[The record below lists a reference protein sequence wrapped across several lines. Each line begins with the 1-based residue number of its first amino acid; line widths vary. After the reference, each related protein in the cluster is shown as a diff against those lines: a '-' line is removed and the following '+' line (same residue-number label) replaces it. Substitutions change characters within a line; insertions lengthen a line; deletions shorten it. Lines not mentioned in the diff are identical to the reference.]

1 MDVDVAIVGGGMVG
15 ASLALALRDLGIR
28 VVLIEA
34 VAPNSSAQ
42 PSFDDRT
49 TALGNASRRIFESL
63 DVWTAVAP
71 QAAAIRTI
79 HVSDAG
85 RFGFARLRAE
95 EQGIE
100 AFGYVV
106 ANRVIGT
113 ALWQKLQASQSIALR
128 VPATPE
134 DIEISEAG
142 ATFGIVG
149 DGGPEQINARLIVAA
164 DGAHSSVRAAADIEA
179 GVEDYDQVAIV
190 ANVATDRPHD
200 GTAYERFTPSGPLA
214 VLPLYDGSYGVIW
227 SCRPEDAAGVM
238 SLDEDNYLRELQT
251 RFGWRAG
258 RFVRVGRRAS
268 YPLRLTRSATTTAT
282 RTVLI
287 GNAAQALHPVAG
299 QGFNLGLRDAAMLA
313 EVIANAGLA
322 DVGAPI
328 LLQRFAEWR
337 AADRSG
343 VVRFTDNLVKLF
355 GSSRPGVGLL
365 RNLGLLMFDLA
376 PPAKSALARVSA
388 GFGGPT
394 PRLARGLSVREG
406 LATGAQRRESQ
417 EAPAARRGAT
427 GAQREESREAPAA
440 RREATGAQREESR
453 EAPAARREANGSSDR
468 AASDR
473 AVGEGIP
480 SGDEHRR
487 ASP

>member
-1 MDVDVAIVGGGMVG
+1 MEVDVAIVGGGMVG

-28 VVLIEA
+28 VVLIEG
-34 VAPNSSAQ
+34 VAPNSSTQ

-63 DVWTAVAP
+63 GVWAAIAP

-95 EQGIE
+95 EQDIE

-106 ANRVIGT
+106 SNRVIG
-113 ALWQKLQASQSIALR
+113 AVLWEKLQASASITLR
-128 VPATPE
+128 VPATTE

-142 ATFGIVG
+142 AAFNVVR
-149 DGGPEQINARLIVAA
+149 GGGARERIETHLVVAA

-179 GVEDYDQVAIV
+179 GIEDYDQVAIV
-190 ANVATDRPHD
+190 ANVAADRPHD

-227 SCRPEDAAGVM
+227 SCRPGDASSVM
-238 SLDEDNYLRELQT
+238 SLDDGGYLRELQS

-268 YPLRLTRSATTTAT
+268 YPLRLTRAAATTAT

-313 EVIANAGLA
+313 EVIANAGVS
-322 DVGAPI
+322 DVGAPM
-328 LLQRFAEWR
+328 LLQRFAQWR
-337 AADRSG
+337 SADRSG
-343 VVRFTDNLVKLF
+343 VVRFTDGLVKLF
-355 GSSRPGVGLL
+355 GSSRPGMGIL
-365 RNLGLLMFDLA
+365 RNLGLLLFDLA

-394 PRLARGLSVREG
+394 PRLARGLSVREDLG
-406 LATGAQRRESQ
+406 DKSFEQPRTGS
-417 EAPAARRGAT
+417 
-427 GAQREESREAPAA
+427 
-440 RREATGAQREESR
+440 
-453 EAPAARREANGSSDR
+453 
-468 AASDR
+468 
-473 AVGEGIP
+473 
-480 SGDEHRR
+480 
-487 ASP
+487 

>member
-1 MDVDVAIVGGGMVG
+1 AI
-15 ASLALALRDLGIR
+15 
-28 VVLIEA
+28 
-34 VAPNSSAQ
+34 AP
-42 PSFDDRT
+42 R
-49 TALGNASRRIFESL
+49 
-63 DVWTAVAP
+63 
-71 QAAAIRTI
+71 AAALRTI

-106 ANRVIGT
+106 ANRVIGA
-113 ALWQKLQASQSIALR
+113 ALWEKLQASGSITLR

-134 DIEISEAG
+134 DLEISEAG
-142 ATFGIVG
+142 VTFGVVG
-149 DGGPEQINARLIVAA
+149 GGGAREQIVARLVVAA
-164 DGAHSSVRAAADIEA
+164 DGAHSSVRAAAGIDA

-190 ANVATDRPHD
+190 ANVAADRAHD

-227 SCRPEDAAGVM
+227 SCRPEDASGVM
-238 SLDEDNYLRELQT
+238 SLTDDSYLRELQT

-268 YPLRLTRSATTTAT
+268 YPLRLTRAVTTTAT

-313 EVIANAGLA
+313 EVIANAGVP
-322 DVGAPI
+322 DVGAPM

-337 AADRSG
+337 TADRSG
-343 VVRFTDNLVKLF
+343 VVRFTDSLVKLF
-355 GSSRPGVGLL
+355 GSTRPGAGML

-394 PRLARGLSVREG
+394 PRLARGLAVRDGQGHES
-406 LATGAQRRESQ
+406 ASRPRTG
-417 EAPAARRGAT
+417 P
-427 GAQREESREAPAA
+427 
-440 RREATGAQREESR
+440 
-453 EAPAARREANGSSDR
+453 
-468 AASDR
+468 
-473 AVGEGIP
+473 
-480 SGDEHRR
+480 
-487 ASP
+487 

>member
-1 MDVDVAIVGGGMVG
+1 MEVDVAIVGGGMVG

-28 VVLIEA
+28 VVLIEG
-34 VAPNSSAQ
+34 VAPNSSTQ

-49 TALGNASRRIFESL
+49 KALGNASRRIFESL
-63 DVWTAVAP
+63 GVWAAIAP

-95 EQGIE
+95 EQDIE

-106 ANRVIGT
+106 SNRVIG
-113 ALWQKLQASQSIALR
+113 AVLWEKLQASASITLR
-128 VPATPE
+128 VPATTE

-142 ATFGIVG
+142 AAFNVVR
-149 DGGPEQINARLIVAA
+149 GGGARERIETHLVVAA

-190 ANVATDRPHD
+190 ANVAADRPHD

-227 SCRPEDAAGVM
+227 SCRPGDASSVM
-238 SLDEDNYLRELQT
+238 SLDDGGYLRELQS

-268 YPLRLTRSATTTAT
+268 YPLRLTRAAATTAT

-313 EVIANAGLA
+313 EVIANTGVS
-322 DVGAPI
+322 DVGAPM
-328 LLQRFAEWR
+328 LLQRFAQWR
-337 AADRSG
+337 SADRSG
-343 VVRFTDNLVKLF
+343 VVRFTDGLVKLF
-355 GSSRPGVGLL
+355 GSSRPGVGIL
-365 RNLGLLMFDLA
+365 RNLGLLLFDLA

-394 PRLARGLSVREG
+394 PRLARGLSVREDLG
-406 LATGAQRRESQ
+406 DKSFEQPRTGS
-417 EAPAARRGAT
+417 
-427 GAQREESREAPAA
+427 
-440 RREATGAQREESR
+440 
-453 EAPAARREANGSSDR
+453 
-468 AASDR
+468 
-473 AVGEGIP
+473 
-480 SGDEHRR
+480 
-487 ASP
+487 

>member
-1 MDVDVAIVGGGMVG
+1 MKVDIAIVGGGMVG
-15 ASLALALRDLGIR
+15 ASLALALRGLGVD
-28 VVLIEA
+28 VVVVEG
-34 VAPNSSAQ
+34 VAPGSGAQ

-63 DVWTAVAP
+63 GIWGDIAP
-71 QAAAIRTI
+71 QAAGIRTI

-95 EQGIE
+95 EQGID

-113 ALWQKLQASQSIALR
+113 ALWGRLSALSSEGILVR
-128 VPATPE
+128 VPATAE
-134 DIEISEAG
+134 DIEVSGDGAAFTLVGGPSVRAG
-142 ATFGIVG
+142 GGGIGDPAVG
-149 DGGPEQINARLIVAA
+149 DGLVRERVEARLLVAA
-164 DGAHSSVRAAADIEA
+164 DGAHSAVRAAAAIEA
-179 GVEDYDQVAIV
+179 DVEDYDQVAIV
-190 ANVATDRPHD
+190 ANVGADRPHD
-200 GTAYERFTPSGPLA
+200 GTAYERFTAAGPLA

-227 SCRPEDAAGVM
+227 SCRPADAAGVL
-238 SLDEDNYLRELQT
+238 SLDDGSYLRELQA

-268 YPLRLTRSATTTAT
+268 YPLKLTRAVETTAT

-313 EVIANAGLA
+313 EVIANADGGDA
-322 DVGAPI
+322 GAPE
-328 LLQRFAEWR
+328 LLRRFAEWR
-337 AADRSG
+337 AADRGG
-343 VVRFTDNLVKLF
+343 VVRFTDGLVKLF
-355 GSSRPGVGLL
+355 GSSRPGAGIL

-394 PRLARGLSVREG
+394 PRLARGLPVRDASTGRGFVRE
-406 LATGAQRRESQ
+406 RS
-417 EAPAARRGAT
+417 PAG
-427 GAQREESREAPAA
+427 
-440 RREATGAQREESR
+440 
-453 EAPAARREANGSSDR
+453 GSER
-468 AASDR
+468 
-473 AVGEGIP
+473 P
-480 SGDEHRR
+480 
-487 ASP
+487 